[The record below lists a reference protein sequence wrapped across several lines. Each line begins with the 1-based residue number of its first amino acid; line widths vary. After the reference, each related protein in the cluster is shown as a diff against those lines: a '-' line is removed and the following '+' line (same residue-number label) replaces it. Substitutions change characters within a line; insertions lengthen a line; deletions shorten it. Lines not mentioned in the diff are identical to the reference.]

1 MRPCLAAVLLVF
13 LAGCGSAT
21 HVVRLDTRQ
30 GAARVHN
37 PRTGQQPVKL
47 GKEKFRAALAEH
59 APDVRPAAHPLRH
72 ARQLMFEER
81 WRHEEYLRWT
91 GRHLEP
97 DAPPGQVRPG
107 PQSLDEFTR
116 DYLSWCGRRRPGA
129 TPGDCLR
136 LLTEHALLDAD
147 GRYTLAMAIALDSV
161 WEETGEALGQ
171 MVDREAV
178 LTTVTAAMALYM
190 MLWVLPEPTS
200 KGLAAVLTAGLMA
213 YLGVETLWTLIGG
226 WVALVEEVNRAPGFV
241 ALREA
246 GRRYGKVMGQN
257 AARLFVM
264 LVTAAI
270 GNTVGLAAKAPGLPA
285 YSEAVVLAEMQGGFQ
300 LAAVGEVQA
309 VAVSAEGFTVALA
322 PGAVAMTAH
331 EQGGEGGPT
340 AKKGSLTGRPTHPD
354 PNDRRPEYI
363 RSIQRE
369 NESARAL
376 ADNGYH
382 VEQNP
387 PKRPNGKEPDYRING
402 EYYDC
407 YSPSTSNARNIAKR
421 IQDNKVLVEQA
432 DRIVLNLEDSNVG
445 LEAMKRQLVEW
456 PIPGL
461 KEVLVIKNG
470 KVIPLYP

>member
-1 MRPCLAAVLLVF
+1 MKPCLAAVLLVL
-13 LAGCGSAT
+13 LAGCSSAT
-21 HVVRLDTRQ
+21 RVVRLDTRQ
-30 GAARVHN
+30 GPVRVHK
-37 PRTGQQPVKL
+37 PRGDQQPVKL
-47 GKEKFRAALAEH
+47 SKEKFKAALAEH

-161 WEETGEALGQ
+161 WDETGEALGQ

-213 YLGVETLWTLIGG
+213 YLGVDTLWTLIGG

-246 GRRYGKVMGQN
+246 GRRYGKVMGHN
-257 AARLFVM
+257 VARLFVM

-270 GNTVGLAAKAPGLPA
+270 GSTAGLAAKGPGLPA
-285 YSEAVVLAEMQGGFQ
+285 YSEAAMLAEAQGGFQ
-300 LAAVGEVQA
+300 LVAVGEVQA
-309 VAVSAEGFTVALA
+309 VAVSAEAFTVTLA
-322 PGAVAMTAH
+322 PGAVTMMA
-331 EQGGEGGPT
+331 QGMSGAPALVDGEENEHHIATDKWSKDTRHGGPWT
-340 AKKGSLTGRPTHPD
+340 PKFQEIFDRAGMSLND
-354 PNDRRPEYI
+354 P
-363 RSIQRE
+363 
-369 NESARAL
+369 A
-376 ADNGYH
+376 
-382 VEQNP
+382 
-387 PKRPNGKEPDYRING
+387 
-402 EYYDC
+402 
-407 YSPSTSNARNIAKR
+407 
-421 IQDNKVLVEQA
+421 NKVRVKAHKGPHPREYHEEIYERL
-432 DRIVLNLEDSNVG
+432 DRATSVCRTLQQC
-445 LEAMKRQLVEW
+445 RQLLTSE
-456 PIPGL
+456 L
-461 KEVLVIKNG
+461 QRLAQELAKEGSRLNKLVTRSE
-470 KVIPLYP
+470 

>member
-1 MRPCLAAVLLVF
+1 MKPCLAAVLLVL
-13 LAGCGSAT
+13 LAGCSSAT
-21 HVVRLDTRQ
+21 RAVRLETGQ
-30 GAARVHN
+30 GPARVHT
-37 PRTGQQPVKL
+37 PRTGQKPVKL
-47 GKEKFRAALAEH
+47 RKGAFKVALAQQ
-59 APDVRPAAHPLRH
+59 AQDVKPAAHPLRH
-72 ARQLMFEER
+72 ARQLMFEAP
-81 WRHEEYLRWT
+81 WQYEEYLKWT

-97 DAPPGQVRPG
+97 DAPSAQVRPG
-107 PQSLDEFTR
+107 PGALDALTR

-129 TPGDCLR
+129 TPGDCMR
-136 LLTEHALLDAD
+136 LLTERATLDAD

-171 MVDREAV
+171 MVDGEAV

-226 WVALVEEVNRAPGFV
+226 WVALVKEVNRAPGFV

-257 AARLFVM
+257 AARLLVM

-270 GNTVGLAAKAPGLPA
+270 GSTAGLAAKAPGLPA
-285 YSEAVVLAEMQGGFQ
+285 YSEAAMLAETQGGFH

-309 VAVSAEGFTVALA
+309 VAVAAEGFTVALA
-322 PGAVAMTAH
+322 PGAVAMTA
-331 EQGGEGGPT
+331 QGQGREGGSSGT
-340 AKKGSLTGRPTHPD
+340 GSLTGRPTQPD

-363 RSIQRE
+363 RSIRRE
-369 NESARAL
+369 NESARVL

-387 PKRPNGKEPDYRING
+387 PRRPNGKEPDYRING
-402 EYYDC
+402 QYYDC
-407 YSPSTSNARNIAKR
+407 YAPSTSNARNIASR
-421 IQDNKVLVEQA
+421 IKDDKVLAEQA

-445 LEAMKRQLVEW
+445 LEVMKRQFVEW
-456 PIPGL
+456 PIPNL
-461 KEVLVIKNG
+461 KEVLIIKVG
-470 KVIPLYP
+470 KVIPLFL